1 MTAGIPAARYDGF
14 CSHQS
19 PPEDSLCLALIEPG
33 RAYFWKVIAEDGKG
47 GVVEAKLGTSRL
59 NRDVRL
65 EYRRFTRYL
74 EAFSVL

>member
-1 MTAGIPAARYDGF
+1 MSTFGRVSKCTVY
-14 CSHQS
+14 SVR
-19 PPEDSLCLALIEPG
+19 PEDSLCLALIEPG

-47 GVVEAKLGTSRL
+47 GVVEAKLGASRL

-65 EYRRFTRYL
+65 EYRRATRYL